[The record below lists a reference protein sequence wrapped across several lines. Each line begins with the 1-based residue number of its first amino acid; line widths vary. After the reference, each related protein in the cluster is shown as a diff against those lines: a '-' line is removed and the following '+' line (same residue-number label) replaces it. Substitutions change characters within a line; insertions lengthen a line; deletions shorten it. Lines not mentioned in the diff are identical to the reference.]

1 MSGVMGSGKSTW
13 CQKWIAKHKNAVW
26 ISRDNIRF
34 SLLGPDD
41 EYFSKEDEVLKEF
54 RKEIYEAIENP
65 EIDSI
70 LLDASHLSDKAIK
83 KTLNLLPVECWTYPE
98 NFWFVNV
105 RLVTPLKTCL
115 ERNAKREGRVRVP
128 DKVINDAYEIFI
140 NSKKTKTVREF
151 IDATWEVTV

>member
-13 CQKWIAKHKNAVW
+13 CQKWIAEHKNAVW

-34 SLLGPDD
+34 SFLGPDD

-65 EIDSI
+65 KIDSI

-83 KTLNLLPVECWTYPE
+83 KTLNLLPANCWYFPE
-98 NFWFVNV
+98 RYWFVNV
-105 RLVTPLKTCL
+105 RLVTPLGTCL
-115 ERNAKREGRVRVP
+115 ERNAKREGRARVP
-128 DKVINDAYEIFI
+128 DKTIHEAYEIFTK
-140 NSKKTKTVREF
+140 SKKIESVRRF
-151 IDATWEVTV
+151 LNATWEVAV